1 MVNYTIY
8 HLHSD
13 MSNGV
18 TNIDSV
24 TKYQSYIERAKEC
37 GMSALGFSEHGS
49 VFAWDLKK
57 EDIEKAGMKYIHAEE
72 FYLTETLDE
81 KVRDNYHCVL
91 IAKNIKGVKELN
103 LLSTKSFNRSDN
115 HFYYVPRITVDDVIN
130 TSDNIIVTSACLG
143 GPLNHGTNNVQGKFL
158 KFFYE
163 HKDRCFLEVQHHNVG
178 DQIAYNRKLYRI
190 SLETG
195 IRLIAGTDTHSL
207 NEEKAEGRSVLQRG
221 KDIFFGDEEGW
232 DLTFKTYDELVEAYR
247 KQDSIP
253 EQAYME
259 AIANTNVM
267 ADMVEP
273 FEIDR
278 HTKYTKIYK
287 DPEKTFKQKINE
299 GYKNN

>member
-1 MVNYTIY
+1 MGNYTIY

-24 TKYQSYIERAKEC
+24 TKYQSYIERSKEC

-115 HFYYVPRITVDDVIN
+115 HFY
-130 TSDNIIVTSACLG
+130 
-143 GPLNHGTNNVQGKFL
+143 NH
-158 KFFYE
+158 
-163 HKDRCFLEVQHHNVG
+163 
-178 DQIAYNRKLYRI
+178 
-190 SLETG
+190 
-195 IRLIAGTDTHSL
+195 
-207 NEEKAEGRSVLQRG
+207 
-221 KDIFFGDEEGW
+221 
-232 DLTFKTYDELVEAYR
+232 
-247 KQDSIP
+247 
-253 EQAYME
+253 
-259 AIANTNVM
+259 
-267 ADMVEP
+267 
-273 FEIDR
+273 
-278 HTKYTKIYK
+278 
-287 DPEKTFKQKINE
+287 
-299 GYKNN
+299 